1 MQILSLTQNVIN
13 IQKMARQI
21 TIKNSK
27 WFKKQLTQE
36 LLTDGT
42 SYCFVQLDGHGRATD
57 DDSEAE
63 LQVIFDSQCIG
74 RGVQIEI
81 EEDMSSVNLV
91 LPLPPTEADVH
102 VFYTLAR
109 RIASAWGAN
118 TVMLDDEKV
127 ELSKLGE
134 YEELLAETKTSL
146 LEDDTD
152 VEDDATVVLLCAT
165 LPICFCA
172 KQLADLTNDNKAF
185 AKYLHE
191 RQSIYPFYS
200 IAWFMGD
207 ETETVSKYVAIP
219 DGAFVLP
226 NTPEM
231 TYYGEDGNVEC
242 ARALIAVPNL
252 FEGGEIAEIDFV
264 DFLSNV
270 PDDHKC
276 EFDSEHT
283 LILPLSISELQEI
296 FKGV

>member
-1 MQILSLTQNVIN
+1 
-13 IQKMARQI
+13 MARQI
-21 TIKNSK
+21 TIENSR

-42 SYCFVQLDGHGRATD
+42 SYCFVQLDGHGRVTD
-57 DDSEAE
+57 DDSEVE

-81 EEDMSSVNLV
+81 AEGMSSVNLV

-102 VFYTLAR
+102 VFYTLAH
-109 RIASAWGAN
+109 RIASAWGAK

-134 YEELLAETKTSL
+134 YEDLLTETKTSL
-146 LEDDTD
+146 LEDDTEM
-152 VEDDATVVLLCAT
+152 EDDATVVLLCAT
-165 LPICFCA
+165 LPIYFRA
-172 KQLADLTNDNKAF
+172 KQLSDLTSDNKAF

-200 IAWFMGD
+200 IAWYIGD
-207 ETETVSKYVAIP
+207 ETETVAKYVAIP

-231 TYYGEDGNVEC
+231 TYCGEEGSVEC
-242 ARALIAVPNL
+242 DQALIAVPNL
-252 FEGGEIAEIDFV
+252 FEEGEIAEIDFV
-264 DFLSNV
+264 DFMSNV

-276 EFDSEHT
+276 EFDCEHT
-283 LILPLSISELQEI
+283 LLLPLSVSELQEI
-296 FKGV
+296 FRGK